1 MLKLSTTC
9 WISPFNARG
18 FRGTIVS
25 VQLGA
30 VKIYVGAVETLR
42 TDFLWWISQFQP
54 PLNANVLFGTLFLN
68 LTLCMTNLRVLV
80 LSFPDFTDIFNI
92 WHPSTPDVRLD
103 GKVQKELHT
112 IVLHRTKQKE
122 HGSGKSSPRL
132 LSISQYP
139 YRWCSSMDGLLFMSR
154 TQRSQLTADNI
165 SVD

>member
-1 MLKLSTTC
+1 MLKLSTIC
-9 WISPFNARG
+9 WISAFNARG
-18 FRGTIVS
+18 FRGIIVA

-30 VKIYVGAVETLR
+30 VKIYVAALEALR
-42 TDFLWWISQFQP
+42 TDFLWWFSEFQP
-54 PLNANVLFGTLFLN
+54 PLNANVLFGTFLN

-92 WHPSTPDVRLD
+92 WHPSRPDVPLD

-122 HGSGKSSPRL
+122 LGSGKSSPRL
-132 LSISQYP
+132 LSISQYS
-139 YRWCSSMDGLLFMSR
+139 YRWCSSMDGLLIYEQ
-154 TQRSQLTADNI
+154 TQKSQLTADII